1 MMRATT
7 RLAPHALLPALCLAL
22 AGCGKAPESTMPARE
37 QGSGTATLTWSPP
50 APGAATPG
58 AATPGAAT
66 PGADPIAGYRIYVGT
81 APDALHPEAVVADPG
96 ATRYVVRKLPKGP
109 HYFAVRSY
117 DADGVES
124 DATPVVSKTID

>member
-1 MMRATT
+1 
-7 RLAPHALLPALCLAL
+7 
-22 AGCGKAPESTMPARE
+22 MPARA
-37 QGSGTATLTWSPP
+37 QGSGSATLTWSPP
-50 APGAATPG
+50 APK
-58 AATPGAAT
+58 AAT

-81 APDALHPEAVVADPG
+81 SPDALHPEAVVADPG
-96 ATRYVVRKLPKGP
+96 ATRYVVRKLPKGT